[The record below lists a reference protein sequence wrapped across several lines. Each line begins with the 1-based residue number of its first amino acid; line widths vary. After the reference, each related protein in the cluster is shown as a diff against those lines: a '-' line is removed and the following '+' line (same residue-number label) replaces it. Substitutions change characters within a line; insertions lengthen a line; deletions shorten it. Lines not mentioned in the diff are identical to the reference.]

1 MSEVNFTDASGG
13 PTEVAAQAE
22 EFAKVDAARAELY
35 DEATGANNEGLILGK
50 YRTSDDLAQAYQNL
64 QREYSRLKN
73 GQQPEA
79 EPESEVAAEPEDVEE
94 ADEDLPQVDPQVA
107 DAIRR
112 SVLEQVGG
120 EGEYQRL
127 SSWAVNNL
135 DPERTNAYNA
145 ALNAGDQ
152 ASILGLLKG
161 MQYDYLMKNGYEP
174 KLTGGRA
181 PSNEVKGFTS
191 RYQVTEAMSDPRYEK
206 DAGYRRDVE
215 RRIAASS
222 DAIFGFQQG

>member
-1 MSEVNFTDASGG
+1 MSEVNFTEAAGS
-13 PTEVAAQAE
+13 PAEVAAQAE

-35 DEATGANNEGLILGK
+35 DEASGNEANGLILGK
-50 YRTSDDLAQAYQNL
+50 YRTQDDLAQAYQNL
-64 QREYSRLKN
+64 QREYSRLKS

-79 EPESEVAAEPEDVEE
+79 EPEPEPAVESDESEER
-94 ADEDLPQVDPQVA
+94 DEDLPQVDPQA
-107 DAIRR
+107 AEAIRN

-120 EGEYQRL
+120 EAEYQRL

-135 DPERTNAYNA
+135 TPERTNAYNA
-145 ALNAGDQ
+145 ALAAGDQ
-152 ASILGLLKG
+152 AAILGLLKG

-206 DAGYRRDVE
+206 DAAYRKDVE